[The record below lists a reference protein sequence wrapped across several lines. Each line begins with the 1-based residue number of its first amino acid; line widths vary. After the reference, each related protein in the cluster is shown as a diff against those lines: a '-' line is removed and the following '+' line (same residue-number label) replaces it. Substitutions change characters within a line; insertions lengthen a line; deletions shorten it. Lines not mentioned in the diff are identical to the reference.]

1 MEKKIK
7 EEKTAVKP
15 GINQK
20 DYFKGVGRRKQAV
33 ARVWLKLGKGEI
45 LVNEKPLKEY
55 FAYLSDNKVLEEPL
69 RVVNRIG
76 QISGSVRVTGG
87 GIKSQADA
95 VIHGISRALVD
106 LDETLR
112 SPLAKRS
119 LLTRDSRVKER
130 RKYGLAGKARKQKQ
144 SPKR

>member
-1 MEKKIK
+1 MEKKTK
-7 EEKTAVKP
+7 EEKTTKKP
-15 GINQK
+15 VNYK
-20 DYFKGVGRRKQAV
+20 EHFKGVGRRKAAV

-45 LVNEKPLKEY
+45 LVNDKPINEY
-55 FAYLSDNKVLEEPL
+55 FAYLSNNKVLEEPL

-76 QISGSVRVTGG
+76 QLSGMIKVSGG
-87 GIKSQADA
+87 GTKSQADA
-95 VIHGISRALVD
+95 VIHGISRALAD

-130 RKYGLAGKARKQKQ
+130 RKYGLAGKARKKKQ

>member
-7 EEKTAVKP
+7 EEKTTKP
-15 GINQK
+15 TINHK
-20 DYFKGVGRRKQAV
+20 DYFKGVGRRKAAV

-45 LVNEKPLKEY
+45 LVNEKPMIEY
-55 FAYLSDNKVLEEPL
+55 FAYLSNHKVLEEPL

-76 QISGSVRVTGG
+76 QISGTVKVSGG
-87 GIKSQADA
+87 GAKSQADA
-95 VIHGISRALVD
+95 VIHGISRALVN

>member
-1 MEKKIK
+1 MEKKTK
-7 EEKTAVKP
+7 EEKTAKTTP
-15 GINQK
+15 NQK
-20 DYFKGVGRRKQAV
+20 DYFKGVGRRKEAI
-33 ARVWLKLGKGEI
+33 ARVWLKLGKGNI
-45 LVNEKPLKEY
+45 LVNGRPINEY
-55 FAYLSDNKVLEEPL
+55 FAYLSNNKVLEEPF

-76 QISGSVRVTGG
+76 QISGTIKVGGG

-95 VIHGISRALVD
+95 VIHGISRALIS

-130 RKYGLAGKARKQKQ
+130 RKYGLAGKARKKKQ